1 MSAVAVVALMLAAL
15 AVGFQAGRRTSRTPT
30 WRQRTR
36 RSTLGR
42 QALVLAVL
50 MAAGHAERSVQ
61 RRWPA
66 VGRVAT
72 PLGRVRRSVRLP
84 GGLRPGR

>member
-1 MSAVAVVALMLAAL
+1 MSAVAVVALVVAAL
-15 AVGFQAGRRTSRTPT
+15 TVGYQAGRRTAGKPT

-36 RSTLGR
+36 RSSLGR

-61 RRWPA
+61 RRWPLL
-66 VGRVAT
+66 GRPAT
-72 PLGRVRRSVRLP
+72 HLGRVRRSVRLP
-84 GGLRPGR
+84 GGSRLTR